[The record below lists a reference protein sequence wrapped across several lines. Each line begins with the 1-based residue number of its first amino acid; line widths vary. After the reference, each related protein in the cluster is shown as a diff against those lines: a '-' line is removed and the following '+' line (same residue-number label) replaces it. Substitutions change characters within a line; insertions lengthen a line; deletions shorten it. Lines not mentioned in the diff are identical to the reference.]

1 MGIFDDEDK
10 QIDNID
16 KNIRASIRDFI
27 KANYKG
33 VFKVSKTINAD
44 GKYEVSSVYGV
55 VVTNKEIES
64 LTNGLFVWTE
74 ARCFDCS
81 DCYLLTSLEGAPEK
95 VGEKFTCFRCRSL
108 KTLEG
113 APKEVGITFDCS
125 SCKSLTSLEGAPREV
140 GGSFVCSY
148 CDDLV
153 SLSGSPEAVG
163 KIFDC
168 SHCKNLES
176 LDGVPISAE
185 IVLNCSHCPKL
196 TSFKDLPQ
204 RVSSFRCKGCSG
216 VTRYIDI
223 IIRNNSEY

>member
-74 ARCFDCS
+74 ARSFDCS

-113 APKEVGITFDCS
+113 APCEVG
-125 SCKSLTSLEGAPREV
+125 R
-140 GGSFVCSY
+140 SFVCSY
-148 CDDLV
+148 CDALV
-153 SLSGSPEAVG
+153 SLSGSPGAVG

>member
-74 ARCFDCS
+74 ARSFDCS

-113 APKEVGITFDCS
+113 AP
-125 SCKSLTSLEGAPREV
+125 REV
-140 GGSFVCSY
+140 GRSFVCSY
-148 CDDLV
+148 CDALV
-153 SLSGSPEAVG
+153 SLSGSPGAVG

>member
-113 APKEVGITFDCS
+113 AP
-125 SCKSLTSLEGAPREV
+125 REV
-140 GGSFVCSY
+140 GRSFVCSY
-148 CDDLV
+148 CDALV
-153 SLSGSPEAVG
+153 SLSGSPGAVG

>member
-44 GKYEVSSVYGV
+44 GKYEVSSVYDA

-74 ARCFDCS
+74 ARSFDCS

-113 APKEVGITFDCS
+113 APCEVG
-125 SCKSLTSLEGAPREV
+125 R
-140 GGSFVCSY
+140 SFVCSY
-148 CDDLV
+148 CDALV
-153 SLSGSPEAVG
+153 SLSGSPGAVG

>member
-74 ARCFDCS
+74 ARSFDCS

-113 APKEVGITFDCS
+113 AP
-125 SCKSLTSLEGAPREV
+125 REV

-148 CDDLV
+148 CDALV
-153 SLSGSPEAVG
+153 SLSGSPGAVG

>member
-10 QIDNID
+10 QIDSID

-33 VFKVSKTINAD
+33 VFKVSETINAD

-74 ARCFDCS
+74 ARSFDCS

-113 APKEVGITFDCS
+113 APCEVG
-125 SCKSLTSLEGAPREV
+125 R
-140 GGSFVCSY
+140 SFVCSY
-148 CDDLV
+148 CDALV
-153 SLSGSPEAVG
+153 SLSGSPGAVG

-223 IIRNNSEY
+223 IIRNTSEY